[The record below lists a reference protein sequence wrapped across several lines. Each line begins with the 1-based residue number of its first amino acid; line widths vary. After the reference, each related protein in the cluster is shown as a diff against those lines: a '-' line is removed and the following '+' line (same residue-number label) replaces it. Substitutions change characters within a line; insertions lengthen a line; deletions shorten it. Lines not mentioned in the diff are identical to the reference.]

1 MTNEIVD
8 EIVRLYEK
16 GKDLGSN
23 SFSSEKGLAKIIK
36 KELSR
41 NKDIHVSQL
50 NSQDYGEIEQQITNN
65 TNENGKQNYSL
76 ELRTDS
82 LKELSLIA
90 GYIDGLNTYYEMQD
104 WEIGIPDML
113 SNSMFEERGSERIRF
128 KYSVD
133 FDKNHDKGVIKVC
146 GSYVLIKELVSN
158 YKKYN
163 PNSKIEVKELSSN
176 QKVQ

>member
-1 MTNEIVD
+1 MTSKIVD
-8 EIVRLYEK
+8 EVMRLYEK

-36 KELSR
+36 KELS
-41 NKDIHVSQL
+41 KKGDINVSQL
-50 NSQDYGEIEQQITNN
+50 NSRDYGEIERMITNKN
-65 TNENGKQNYSL
+65 DEQNYSL

-90 GYIDGLNTYYEMQD
+90 GYIDGLNTYYEMED
-104 WEIGIPDML
+104 WGIGIPDML
-113 SNSMFEERGSERIRF
+113 SSSMFEERSPERIRF
-128 KYSVD
+128 RYTVNFNKD
-133 FDKNHDKGVIKVC
+133 RGTGIIKVS
-146 GSYVLIKELVSN
+146 GSYILIKEFVTN

-163 PNSKIEVKELSSN
+163 PNSKIEIKELNSN